1 MPVRKRERKG
11 GGSEGKREGDK
22 GEGGRERKGREGEK
36 REGGRKGER
45 EGEGGK
51 KERERGEDLLEKYR
65 ATTYTLFS
73 SLVLLPTIGSSAF
86 LRFQLRVKMKRLE
99 ADDKV
104 INTLHIIHTQYIIIL
119 INV

>member
-1 MPVRKRERKG
+1 MRER
-11 GGSEGKREGDK
+11 
-22 GEGGRERKGREGEK
+22 GRETKGRETKGREGEK
-36 REGGRKGER
+36 REGGR
-45 EGEGGK
+45 EG
-51 KERERGEDLLEKYR
+51 ERERGGRERGGREERKREGGGLIGKTQSNYI
-65 ATTYTLFS
+65 YTLFS

-104 INTLHIIHTQYIIIL
+104 INTLHIIHTQCIIIL

>member
-1 MPVRKRERKG
+1 MRER
-11 GGSEGKREGDK
+11 
-22 GEGGRERKGREGEK
+22 GRETKGRETKGREGEK
-36 REGGRKGER
+36 REGGR
-45 EGEGGK
+45 EG
-51 KERERGEDLLEKYR
+51 ERERGEGLLGKHR
-65 ATTYTLFS
+65 ATAYTLLS

-104 INTLHIIHTQYIIIL
+104 INTLHIIHTQCIIIL